1 MLNLS
6 LYQLT
11 ELMIS
16 WFLLIMGGSLL
27 LQGQAWVGL
36 ARIWLND
43 PMHYMPSV
51 YLYLLFGLFI
61 VFTHN
66 DWSMKPGLVI
76 TLTGWL
82 LVIKSSIYMLRPD
95 LFRHLVPRS
104 NARLA
109 TIMRVAG
116 VAYFLLGAWLVYV
129 FQFS

>member
-1 MLNLS
+1 MLNPSLFQLS
-6 LYQLT
+6 

-16 WFLLIMGGSLL
+16 WFLLIMGGSLV

-36 ARIWLND
+36 ARTWLND

-61 VFTHN
+61 VFSHN

-76 TLTGWL
+76 TLAGWA
-82 LVIKSSIYMLRPD
+82 LVIKSSIYMLMPN
-95 LFRHLVPRS
+95 LIQPLVPRS
-104 NARLA
+104 DEKLA
-109 TIMRVAG
+109 KIVRVTG
-116 VAYFLLGAWLVYV
+116 LAYLLLGAWLVYV

>member
-6 LYQLT
+6 LFQLT

-36 ARIWLND
+36 ARTWLND

-66 DWSMKPGLVI
+66 DWSMKPGLII

-82 LVIKSSIYMLRPD
+82 LVIKSSIYMLMPNV
-95 LFRHLVPRS
+95 FQPLVPRS
-104 NARLA
+104 DASLA
-109 TIMRVAG
+109 SIVRVAG
-116 VAYFLLGAWLVYV
+116 AVYLLLGAWLVYV